1 VPASPAGQGSAAM
14 TPFAF
19 FNNQFVPLDQAKI
32 SIRTN
37 ALHYGTGVFEGI
49 RAYWNAARKQL
60 FVFKLPEHYERLLRN
75 CRVLRLEIGK
85 DVKELCDITLELLR
99 RNQHREDT
107 YVRPLAYI
115 SSEGLGP
122 KLIGY
127 ETGFAIYT
135 LPLGDYLDTSTGI
148 KVGFSSWRRISDNTI
163 PARCKV
169 TGGYVNS
176 ALAKTEAVQQ
186 GFDEA
191 IFLTQDGS
199 ISEGSAEN
207 IFLVRGGKLITPDVS
222 SDILEGVTRQV
233 LMGLCREEL
242 GLDVIERRVG
252 RSELYLCDEAFL
264 CGTGAQV
271 SPIIEVDRRPLSNGT
286 IGPVTAKVQQLYFQ
300 VVKGEHQKYLHW
312 CTPVY

>member
-1 VPASPAGQGSAAM
+1 MGSYV
-14 TPFAF
+14 F
-19 FNNQFVPLDQAKI
+19 FNNQFVPLDQARI

-37 ALHYGTGVFEGI
+37 ALHYGTGIFEGI
-49 RAYWNAARKQL
+49 RAYWNANQQQL
-60 FVFKLPEHYERLLRN
+60 FLFKMTEHYERLLQN
-75 CRVLRLEIGK
+75 CRVLRLQVGK
-85 DVKELCDITLELLR
+85 DTKELCDITLELLR
-99 RNQHREDT
+99 KNRQREDT

-135 LPLGDYLDTSTGI
+135 LPLGDYLDTSKGV

-176 ALAKTEAVQQ
+176 ALAKTEAVEQ

-191 IFLTQDGS
+191 IFLTQDGF

-207 IFLVRGGKLITPDVS
+207 IFLIRDGKLITPDVS
-222 SDILEGVTRQV
+222 ADILEGITRQV
-233 LMGLCREEL
+233 LIELCREEL
-242 GLDVIERRVG
+242 DLEVVERPVG

-271 SPIIEVDRRPLSNGT
+271 SPIIEVDRRPLSDGK
-286 IGPVTAKVQQLYFQ
+286 IGPLTAKIQHLYFR
-300 VVKGEHQKYLHW
+300 VVKAEHEKYQQW
-312 CTPVY
+312 CTAVY

>member
-1 VPASPAGQGSAAM
+1 MA
-14 TPFAF
+14 PFAF
-19 FNNQFVPLDQAKI
+19 FNNQFIPLDQAKI

-37 ALHYGTGVFEGI
+37 ALHYGTGIFEGI
-49 RAYWNAARKQL
+49 RAYWNADRKQL
-60 FVFKLPEHYERLLRN
+60 FVFKLPEHYDRLLRN
-75 CRVLRLEIGK
+75 GRVLRLQFGRE
-85 DVKELCDITLELLR
+85 VKELCDITLELLR
-99 RNQHREDT
+99 KNEHREDT
-107 YVRPLAYI
+107 YIRPLAYI

-122 KLIGY
+122 KLVGY

-148 KVGFSSWRRISDNTI
+148 KVGFTSWRRISDNTI

-176 ALAKTEAVQQ
+176 ALAKTEALEQ

-191 IFLTQDGS
+191 IFLTHDGC

-207 IFLVRGGKLITPDVS
+207 IFLLREGRLITPDLS
-222 SDILEGVTRQV
+222 SDILEGITRQV
-233 LMGLCREEL
+233 LMELCREEL
-242 GLDVIERRVG
+242 GVEVIERRVG

-271 SPIIEVDRRPLSNGT
+271 SPVIEVDRRPLSGGK
-286 IGPVTAKVQQLYFQ
+286 IGPLTAKIQQLYFR
-300 VVKGEHQKYLHW
+300 VVKGEHPKYQHW
-312 CTPVY
+312 CTPAY

>member
-1 VPASPAGQGSAAM
+1 MIG
-14 TPFAF
+14 PFAF
-19 FNNQFVPLDQAKI
+19 FNNQFVPLEQARI

-49 RAYWNAARKQL
+49 RAYWNAQQKQL
-60 FVFKLPEHYERLLRN
+60 FVFKMAEHYERMLRN
-75 CRVLRLEIGK
+75 CSVLRLRVGK
-85 DVKELCDITLELLR
+85 DVKECCDSTLELLR
-99 RNQHREDT
+99 KNQHREDT
-107 YVRPLAYI
+107 YIRPLAYI

-135 LPLGDYLDTSTGI
+135 LPLGDYIDTSTGV

-176 ALAKTEAVQQ
+176 ALAKTEAIEQ

-191 IFLTQDGS
+191 IFLTQEGF
-199 ISEGSAEN
+199 ISEGSAMN
-207 IFLVRGGKLITPDVS
+207 IFLIRGGKLVTPDVS
-222 SDILEGVTRQV
+222 ADILEGITRQV
-233 LMGLCREEL
+233 LIQLCREEL
-242 GLDVIERRVG
+242 GLEVIERLVG

-271 SPIIEVDRRPLSNGT
+271 SPIIEVDRRTLSAGK
-286 IGPVTAKVQQLYFQ
+286 IGPLTAKIQQLYFQ
-300 VVKGEHQKYLHW
+300 IVKAEHEKYLEW

>member
-1 VPASPAGQGSAAM
+1 MVPI
-14 TPFAF
+14 AF
-19 FNNQFVPLDQAKI
+19 FNNQFVPLDQAKV

-37 ALHYGTGVFEGI
+37 ALQYGTGIFEGI
-49 RAYWNAARKQL
+49 RAYWNANRKQL
-60 FVFKLPEHYERLLRN
+60 FVFKMAEHYERLLRN
-75 CRVLRLEIGK
+75 CRVLRLQIGK
-85 DVKELCDITLELLR
+85 DVKELGDITLELLR
-99 RNQHREDT
+99 KNQHREDT
-107 YVRPLAYI
+107 YIRPLAYI

-135 LPLGDYLDTSTGI
+135 LPLGDYIDTSTGV
-148 KVGFSSWRRISDNTI
+148 KVGFSSWRRIGDNTI

-176 ALAKTEAVQQ
+176 ALAKTEAMEQ

-191 IFLTQDGS
+191 IFLTHDGFV
-199 ISEGSAEN
+199 SEGSAMN
-207 IFLVRGGKLITPDVS
+207 IVLIRGGKLITPDFS
-222 SDILEGVTRQV
+222 ADILEGITREV
-233 LMGLCREEL
+233 LIELCRDEL
-242 GLDVIERRVG
+242 GLEVIERPVG

-271 SPIIEVDRRPLSNGT
+271 SPIIEVDRRPLNDGK
-286 IGPVTAKVQQLYFQ
+286 IGPLTAKIQQLYFR
-300 VVKGEHQKYLHW
+300 VVKAEHDKYQAW

>member
-1 VPASPAGQGSAAM
+1 MA
-14 TPFAF
+14 PFAF
-19 FNNQFVPLDQAKI
+19 MDNQFVPLDEAKI

-37 ALHYGTGVFEGI
+37 ALHYGTGIFEGI
-49 RAYWNAARKQL
+49 RAYWNAHRKQL
-60 FVFKLPEHYERLLRN
+60 FVFKMEDHYERLLRS
-75 CRVLRLEIGK
+75 CRVLRLQVGK

-99 RNQHREDT
+99 KNQHREDS
-107 YVRPLAYI
+107 YIRPLAYI

-135 LPLGDYLDTSTGI
+135 LPLGDYIDTSTGV

-176 ALAKTEAVQQ
+176 ALAKTEAIEQ

-191 IFLTQDGS
+191 LFLTQDGFL
-199 ISEGSAEN
+199 SEGSAMN
-207 IFLVRGGKLITPDVS
+207 IFLIRGEKLITPDFS
-222 SDILEGVTRQV
+222 ADILEGITRQV
-233 LMGLCREEL
+233 LIELCRDEL
-242 GLDVIERRVG
+242 GLEVIERPVG
-252 RSELYLCDEAFL
+252 RSEVYLCDEAFL

-271 SPIIEVDRRPLSNGT
+271 SPIIEVDRRPINDGK
-286 IGPVTAKVQQLYFQ
+286 IGPLTTRIQKLYFQ
-300 VVKGEHQKYLHW
+300 VVKAEHDKYQSW
-312 CTPVY
+312 CRPVY